1 MKTGGGGVYF
11 TALRNT
17 IYSTANSVIPYL
29 TAQLNIGNAMNLTS
43 GVFTAPVNGRYFF
56 SFTAQGN
63 VANTILRLNSVAV
76 ASSYGASASSNTPIS
91 ATFNLK
97 VGDRVD
103 TYLSQGS
110 IGNYGSQ
117 PNTQFSG
124 FLLEQ
129 DLAF

>member
-1 MKTGGGGVYF
+1 MKTGGVYF